1 MKASAIVRHE
11 KRSGRGKLLT
21 VMLAWGIIATA
32 SSMQNWVSLF
42 IAHGLSVFYSHG
54 WIIINDILSIFLF
67 VGILQWQLKAAYTY
81 LLALVIKN
89 IVGIFTYPDFQ
100 TTFIMAPAVF
110 MYFFL
115 WLFAITRKR
124 DLFS

>member
-89 IVGIFTYPDFQ
+89 IVGIFTYPDFPNNVHYG
-100 TTFIMAPAVF
+100 ACRVYVF
-110 MYFFL
+110 
-115 WLFAITRKR
+115 LFVALR
-124 DLFS
+124 DHAQA